1 MENNFLLNDEL
12 LWDYADGLLD
22 PVQHQLITTYLEQN
36 QAWKVR
42 LDAIVLEQQRFGN
55 LPLEK
60 PNAGF
65 ADRVMA
71 AWALEQRVQ
80 KAMPAAPDWILRL
93 IPVVFAIL
101 ILLPLVGLLG
111 GGVQQNIPLRN
122 LPFELP
128 ALPIDAFHNFGAS
141 PVLFYGVLFVLVFL
155 TLRIFEQF
163 LQLRLQYG
171 KR

>member
-22 PVQHQLITTYLEQN
+22 PVQQQQVSAYLEQDK
-36 QAWKVR
+36 ALKAR
-42 LDAIVLEQQRFGN
+42 LNAIVLEQQRFGA

-60 PNAGF
+60 PQAGF

-101 ILLPLVGLLG
+101 ILMPLLGLLSG
-111 GGVQQNIPLRN
+111 GMQHSIPLRN

-128 ALPIDAFHNFGAS
+128 AFPIDAFLSFSAS

-163 LQLRLQYG
+163 LQLRLQHG

>member
-22 PVQHQLITTYLEQN
+22 PVQQQQVTMYLEQDKTLK
-36 QAWKVR
+36 AR
-42 LDAIVLEQQRFGN
+42 LNAIVLEQQRLGA

-60 PNAGF
+60 PQAGF

-101 ILLPLVGLLG
+101 ILMPLLGLLSG
-111 GGVQQNIPLRN
+111 GMQYSIPLRN

-128 ALPIDAFHNFGAS
+128 AFPIDAFLSFSAS

-163 LQLRLQYG
+163 LQLRLQHG